1 MKCIYYLFSILFVIV
16 LISCQPQE
24 VEKQENIEANEF
36 AQNFSVQNFD
46 DYKIVE
52 VTNLLD
58 NSNESYKYVLYK
70 NEQPKDIKDAI
81 FIKLP
86 IQSAACLS
94 TTHVAMM
101 AELEAGEIIKGA
113 TNTNL
118 IYNTSVVKQIKTG
131 KVKELGFEGNLN
143 YETLLDLNP
152 DIVFTYGLSDL
163 SQVKKLKS
171 LGLKPVVVAEFREKT
186 PLARAEWIKFFAA
199 FLEKESKATE
209 VFNKVQQEYQSLSK
223 EIQKIEKRPTVFTGV
238 PFQGVWYVPAG
249 ESYLAQYIY
258 DAGGDYLWK
267 DSKGSLSLSLDL
279 EAVLAKA
286 QNADKW
292 LDVGFVFSKADV
304 EKSDKRMTNF
314 EAFNTGEMYNY
325 TAKVNDNGGFD
336 IYESAIVYPNIVL
349 KDFVKILQPQLLP
362 EHKLYYYEQMK

>member
-1 MKCIYYLFSILFVIV
+1 MRFINYILLGLITIILFS
-16 LISCQPQE
+16 CQSE
-24 VEKQENIEANEF
+24 KIDNVENSNSNEF
-36 AQNFSVQNFD
+36 AQNFSIQNFN

-58 NSNESYKYVLYK
+58 NSNENYKYVLHK
-70 NEQPKDIKDAI
+70 NEPPKNIKNAI

-94 TTHVAMM
+94 TTHIGMIS
-101 AELEAGEIIKGA
+101 ELGAGRVIKGA
-113 TNTNL
+113 TNINL
-118 IYNTSVVKQIKTG
+118 IYNAEIEKAVKNQE
-131 KVKELGFEGNLN
+131 VKELGFEGNLN
-143 YETLLDLNP
+143 YETLLDVNP
-152 DIVFTYGLSDL
+152 DVVFTYGLSDL

-199 FLEKESKATE
+199 FLEKESEATTI
-209 VFNKVQQEYQSLSK
+209 FDKVGEEYQSLSK
-223 EIQKIEKRPTVFTGV
+223 KIETVENRPTVFTGI
-238 PFQGVWYVPAG
+238 PFQGVWYVPTG
-249 ESYLAQYIY
+249 ESYLAQYIK

-267 DSKGSLSLSLDL
+267 DTKGSLSLSLDL
-279 EAVLAKA
+279 EAILAKA
-286 QNADKW
+286 QNAQKW

-304 EKSDKRMTNF
+304 EKSDKRMANF
-314 EAFNTGEMYNY
+314 EAFSIGEMYNY
-325 TAKVNDNGGFD
+325 TTRVNENGGFD
-336 IYESAIVYPNIVL
+336 IYESAIVYPNVVL

>member
-1 MKCIYYLFSILFVIV
+1 MD
-16 LISCQPQE
+16 
-24 VEKQENIEANEF
+24 KQENSNSNQF
-36 AQNFSVQNFD
+36 AKNFNITDSG

-52 VTNLLD
+52 VNNLLD
-58 NSNESYKYVLYK
+58 NSSESYKYILYK
-70 NEQPKDIKDAI
+70 NEQPKDIENAI

-86 IQSAACLS
+86 IKSAACLS
-94 TTHVAMM
+94 TTHIAMI
-101 AELEAGEIIKGA
+101 AELEAGNIIKGA

-118 IYNTSVVKQIKTG
+118 IYNTSVVEQVKNQE
-131 KVKELGFEGNLN
+131 VKELGFEGNLN

-163 SQVKKLKS
+163 NQVNKLKS

-199 FLEKESKATE
+199 FLEKESKATTIFNE
-209 VFNKVQQEYQSLSK
+209 VSQEYQSLSSEVTK
-223 EIQKIEKRPTVFTGV
+223 LENRPTVFTGI
-238 PFQGVWYVPAG
+238 PFQGVWYVPTG
-249 ESYLAQYIY
+249 ESYLAKYIN

-279 EAVLAKA
+279 EAIFAKA
-286 QNADKW
+286 QNAEKW

-304 EKSDKRMTNF
+304 EKSDNRMANF
-314 EAFNTGEMYNY
+314 EAFGAGEMYNY
-325 TAKVNDNGGFD
+325 TKRVNANGGFD

-362 EHKLYYYEQMK
+362 EQELYYYEQMK

>member
-1 MKCIYYLFSILFVIV
+1 MKFTDFLFSV
-16 LISCQPQE
+16 LMLICCISCQSEEVKEQE
-24 VEKQENIEANEF
+24 DTRSNQFAENFNITEL
-36 AQNFSVQNFD
+36 D

-52 VTNLLD
+52 VNNLLD
-58 NSNESYKYVLYK
+58 NSNDSYKYVLYK
-70 NEQPKDIKDAI
+70 NERPKDIDNAI

-86 IQSAACLS
+86 IKSAACLS
-94 TTHVAMM
+94 TTHIAMM
-101 AELEAGEIIKGA
+101 AELGAGEIIKGG

-118 IYNTSVVKQIKTG
+118 IYNNSVTEQVKNE

-163 SQVKKLKS
+163 NQVKKLKS

-199 FLEKESKATE
+199 FLEKESEAMTIFNQVKTE
-209 VFNKVQQEYQSLSK
+209 YTSLSK
-223 EIQKIEKRPTVFTGV
+223 QVTEVEKRPTVFTGI
-238 PFQGVWYVPAG
+238 PFQGVWYVPTG
-249 ESYLAQYIY
+249 ESYLAQYIH

-279 EAVLAKA
+279 EAIFAKA

-304 EKSDKRMTNF
+304 EKSDQRMTNF
-314 EAFNTGEMYNY
+314 EAFRTNEMYNY
-325 TAKVNDNGGFD
+325 TERVNANGGFD

-362 EHKLYYYEQMK
+362 EHKLYYYEKM